1 MPDYV
6 VKSLW
11 ELIPTAIYFVVGLVM
26 FGISLLVMEKVTP
39 FSIREEITEKQNVAL
54 AIVVGATVVGL
65 AILLSALLR

>member
-11 ELIPTAIYFVVGLVM
+11 ELIPTAIYFVVGLTM
-26 FGISLLVMEKVTP
+26 FGISLLVMEKATP